1 MYAAA
6 ASINDIDVTRD
17 QLSWFAG
24 VLHVH
29 EEPITG
35 FWLLYAAVVIMCII
49 VYNLGF
55 ARKLPILK
63 NAVVYTVMLIGALP
77 LTIFAFGMPVVES
90 LMAAAVVLG
99 IYKIR
104 LRRHKKEK
112 KEEEKAT
119 IP

>member
-6 ASINDIDVTRD
+6 ASLNEINVTKE

-24 VLHVH
+24 VLNVH
-29 EEPITG
+29 EAPITG
-35 FWLLYAAVVIMCII
+35 FWLMYAAVVVMCII

-55 ARKLPILK
+55 ARRLPLLK
-63 NAVVYTVMLIGALP
+63 NAVVYTVMLIGTFP

-90 LMAAAVVLG
+90 LLAAAAVLG

-104 LRRHKKEK
+104 LRRYKKEK
-112 KEEEKAT
+112 QENAT
-119 IP
+119 TS